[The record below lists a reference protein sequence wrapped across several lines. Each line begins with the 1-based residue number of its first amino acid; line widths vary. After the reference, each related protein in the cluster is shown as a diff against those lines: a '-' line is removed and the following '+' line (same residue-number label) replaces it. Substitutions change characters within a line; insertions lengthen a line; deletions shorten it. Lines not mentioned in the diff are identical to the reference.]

1 MLLIRRAVVYYT
13 PCATVN
19 LIQEAG
25 SHTKTLITLLA
36 FSVFNLWCCSA
47 INISATNAF
56 QLVSQVNIIVIIR
69 QT

>member
-36 FSVFNLWCCSA
+36 FSQCLIYGVAVLL
-47 INISATNAF
+47 I
-56 QLVSQVNIIVIIR
+56 LVLPMHFSWFLR
-69 QT
+69 